1 MSQAKGVLCVK
12 MRLERIIKSYQ
23 HIIIWVTLIFIGIG
37 LFLLLVSNVYTE
49 TFEIERFSQAQET
62 IQSPITIED
71 TKETE
76 RLQRE
81 AVQAVGDRYEVLH
94 SITSEQLAL
103 IEDIFEAIEV
113 VNKPVI
119 VENEQPDDADTTNN
133 SDSEDEP
140 TTKLAEVERTIPEKL
155 QLLKEMLGED
165 VYQSLSQEEWEI
177 VMSMST
183 AQKNSSYTLLVS
195 ALNEA
200 FNEGITRDELP
211 EKKQSLTD
219 RLRYSML
226 PEDIVAT
233 LSTLGQA
240 LLVENSF
247 FSIEKT
253 MTAEEQALNNV
264 EPQMIRAGEVI
275 VREGQT
281 ISNDIYETL
290 SLVGLLDQGRNFYP
304 LIGLGFFVVLLVSI
318 LGYGFYFDVD
328 LTRDRGKHA
337 FALLILTLVP
347 LIIMKFMSLI
357 EVEATSLYLLMPIA
371 SVSMLIRLLF
381 KEKLAILYALFF
393 SLAATVLFNQAIPGA
408 LNLQAGVYILFSQL
422 GTIFVLRKVTERFT
436 ILKVVLV
443 NSLVNS
449 IVILSFLLIAYE
461 SYTWTFIMMQVGFG
475 IIQAIISGVVVVGT
489 LPFFESI
496 LSILSDTK
504 LIRLANPNHPLLK
517 KILTEAPG
525 TYHHSLMVANL
536 SEAACEAIGA
546 NGLFA
551 RVASYFHDIGKT
563 AHPHYFIENQMGIQN
578 PHDFLSPI
586 QSATIILS
594 HTLDGARILKANK
607 FPQEI
612 IDVAKQ
618 HHGTTLVKYF
628 YYQAKESLPDVEE
641 EKFRYPGPKPQTKEN
656 AVISICDSVEA
667 AVRSMKEPTKEK
679 IDNLIQ
685 AIINDRMQDGQFDDC
700 HLTFL
705 DLRKISYTLS
715 ETLNGI
721 YHSRIEYPDEKKG

>member
-12 MRLERIIKSYQ
+12 IWLERLVKSYQ
-23 HIIIWVTLIFIGIG
+23 HIIIWITLALIAIG
-37 LFLLLVSNVYTE
+37 LFLLLVSNVFTE
-49 TFEIERFSQAQET
+49 TYEIERFSQAKET
-62 IQSPITIED
+62 IRSPITIED

-94 SITSEQLAL
+94 SITSERLAL
-103 IEDIFEAIEV
+103 IEDIFEAIDV
-113 VNKPVI
+113 VNEPVTI
-119 VENEQPDDADTTNN
+119 EDERADDANNEEADTSGNQ
-133 SDSEDEP
+133 E
-140 TTKLAEVERTIPEKL
+140 TTEAVEVERTLAEKL

-165 VYQSLSQEEWEI
+165 VYQALPESEWQTL
-177 VMSMST
+177 MNMST

-195 ALNEA
+195 TLNEA
-200 FNEGITRDELP
+200 FNEGITRDELAAKR
-211 EKKQSLTD
+211 ERLDD
-219 RLRYSML
+219 RLKYSML
-226 PEDIVAT
+226 PEEIIMT
-233 LSTLGQA
+233 LSTLGQEI
-240 LLVENSF
+240 LVENSF

-253 MTAEEQALNNV
+253 MAAEQQALNNV

-281 ISNDIYETL
+281 ISNDMYETL
-290 SLVGLLDQGRNFYP
+290 SLVGLLDQGRNIYP
-304 LIGLGFFVVLLVSI
+304 LIGLAFFVALLVGV
-318 LGYGFYFDVD
+318 LGYGFYFDID
-328 LTRDRGKHA
+328 LTKDGGKHA
-337 FALLILTLVP
+337 LALLILTLVP
-347 LIIMKFMSLI
+347 LIVMKFMSLI

-381 KEKLAILYALFF
+381 KERLAILYALFF
-393 SLAATVLFNQAIPGA
+393 SLSATVLFNQSIPGA
-408 LNLQAGVYILFSQL
+408 LNLQAGLYLLFSQL
-422 GTIFVLRKVTERFT
+422 ATIFVLRKVTERYT
-436 ILKVVLV
+436 ILKVVLA

-449 IVILSFLLIAYE
+449 VVILSFLFIAYE
-461 SYTWTFIMMQVGFG
+461 SYSWTFIMLQVAFG
-475 IIQAIISGVVVVGT
+475 IIQAMVSGIVVVGT

-578 PHDFLSPI
+578 PHDFLTPI

-628 YYQAKESLPDVEE
+628 YYQAKETLPDVEE
-641 EKFRYPGPKPQTKEN
+641 SKFRYPGPKPQTKEN

-679 IDNLIQ
+679 IDHLIQ
-685 AIINDRMQDGQFDDC
+685 SIINDRMQDGQFDDC

>member
-1 MSQAKGVLCVK
+1 

>member
-1 MSQAKGVLCVK
+1 MK

>member
-1 MSQAKGVLCVK
+1 MKIW
-12 MRLERIIKSYQ
+12 LERLIKSYQ
-23 HIIIWVTLIFIGIG
+23 HIIIWVTLVFIGVG

-49 TFEIERFSQAQET
+49 TYEIERFSQAKET
-62 IQSPITIED
+62 IRSPITIED

-103 IEDIFEAIEV
+103 IEDIFEAIDV
-113 VNKPVI
+113 VNEPVI
-119 VENEQPDDADTTNN
+119 VENERPDDSNMTDDPDNT
-133 SDSEDEP
+133 DSPDEP
-140 TTKLAEVERTIPEKL
+140 RTETAEVERTLPEKL

-165 VYQSLSQEEWEI
+165 VYQSLSQSDWQI
-177 VMSMST
+177 LMTMSA
-183 AQKNSSYTLLVS
+183 AQKSSSYTLLVS

-200 FNEGITRDELP
+200 FNEGITREALSN
-211 EKKQSLTD
+211 KKTRLTD

-226 PEDIVAT
+226 PEEIVTT

-253 MTAEEQALNNV
+253 MAAEEQALNTV

-318 LGYGFYFDVD
+318 LGYGFYFDID
-328 LTRDRGKHA
+328 LTKDGGKHA
-337 FALLILTLVP
+337 LALFILTLVP
-347 LIIMKFMSLI
+347 LIIMKFISLI

-371 SVSMLIRLLF
+371 SISMLIRLLF

-393 SLAATVLFNQAIPGA
+393 SLSATVLFNQAIPGA

-422 GTIFVLRKVTERFT
+422 ATIFVLRKVTERFT

-449 IVILSFLLIAYE
+449 LVVLSFLLIAYE

-475 IIQAIISGVVVVGT
+475 IIQAMISGIVVVGT

-618 HHGTTLVKYF
+618 HHGTSLVKYF
-628 YYQAKESLPDVEE
+628 YYQAKEELPDVEE
-641 EKFRYPGPKPQTKEN
+641 NKFRYPGPKPQTKEN

>member
-12 MRLERIIKSYQ
+12 IWFERLIKSYQ
-23 HIIIWVTLIFIGIG
+23 HIIIWVTLMFIGVG

-49 TFEIERFSQAQET
+49 TYEIERFSQAKET
-62 IQSPITIED
+62 IRSPITIED

-94 SITSEQLAL
+94 TITSEQLAL
-103 IEDIFEAIEV
+103 IEDIFEAVKV
-113 VNKPVI
+113 VNEPVVI
-119 VENEQPDDADTTNN
+119 ENETPDESDNPDSTADSVT
-133 SDSEDEP
+133 E
-140 TTKLAEVERTIPEKL
+140 AVAVERTLPEKL

-165 VYQSLSQEEWEI
+165 VYQTLSQSEWQI
-177 VMSMST
+177 LMDMST

-200 FNEGITRDELP
+200 FNEGITREELP
-211 EKKQSLTD
+211 ERKASLTD

-226 PEDIVAT
+226 PEEIINS
-233 LSTLGQA
+233 LSALGHA

-253 MTAEEQALNNV
+253 MAAEEQALNNV

-304 LIGLGFFVVLLVSI
+304 LIGLALLVILLVSI
-318 LGYGFYFDVD
+318 LGYGFYFDID
-328 LTRDRGKHA
+328 LTKDRGKHA
-337 FALLILTLVP
+337 LALLILTLVP
-347 LIIMKFMSLI
+347 LIIMKFISLI
-357 EVEATSLYLLMPIA
+357 EVETTSLYLLMPIA

-381 KEKLAILYALFF
+381 KEKFAILYALFF
-393 SLAATVLFNQAIPGA
+393 SLSATVLFNQAIPGA
-408 LNLQAGVYILFSQL
+408 LNLQAGVYMLFSQL
-422 GTIFVLRKVTERFT
+422 ATIFVLRKVTERFT

-461 SYTWTFIMMQVGFG
+461 SYAWTFIAMRVGFG
-475 IIQAIISGVVVVGT
+475 IIQAMVSGIVVVGT

-504 LIRLANPNHPLLK
+504 LIRLANPNHPLLR

-618 HHGTTLVKYF
+618 HHGTALVKYF
-628 YYQAKESLPDVEE
+628 YYQAKEELPDVEE
-641 EKFRYPGPKPQTKEN
+641 NKFRYPGPKPQTKEN

-679 IDNLIQ
+679 IDDLIQ

-705 DLRKISYTLS
+705 DLRKISHTLS

-721 YHSRIEYPDEKKG
+721 YHSRIEYPNEKKG

>member
-12 MRLERIIKSYQ
+12 IWLERLIKSYQ
-23 HIIIWVTLIFIGIG
+23 HIIIWVTLVFIGIG

-49 TFEIERFSQAQET
+49 TYEIERFSQAKET
-62 IQSPITIED
+62 IRSPITIED

-113 VNKPVI
+113 VNEPVI
-119 VENEQPDDADTTNN
+119 VENEQPDDADTTDNP
-133 SDSEDEP
+133 DSVDEP
-140 TTKLAEVERTIPEKL
+140 TTEPAEVERTLPEKL
-155 QLLKEMLGED
+155 QLLKEMLGEG
-165 VYQSLSQEEWEI
+165 VYQSLSQSEWQI
-177 VMSMST
+177 LMSMST

-200 FNEGITRDELP
+200 FNEGITREELSD
-211 EKKQSLTD
+211 KKASLTD

-253 MTAEEQALNNV
+253 MAAEEQALNNV

-304 LIGLGFFVVLLVSI
+304 LIGLGFFVILLVSI

-328 LTRDRGKHA
+328 LSTDRGKHA
-337 FALLILTLVP
+337 LALLILTLVP
-347 LIIMKFMSLI
+347 LIIMKFISLI
-357 EVEATSLYLLMPIA
+357 EVETTSLYLLMPIA

-393 SLAATVLFNQAIPGA
+393 SLSATVLFNQAIPGA

-422 GTIFVLRKVTERFT
+422 ATIFVLRKVTERFT

-449 IVILSFLLIAYE
+449 LVVLSFLLIAYE
-461 SYTWTFIMMQVGFG
+461 SYTWTFIMMQIGFG
-475 IIQAIISGVVVVGT
+475 IIQAMISGIVVVGT

-563 AHPHYFIENQMGIQN
+563 THPHYFIENQMGIQN

-618 HHGTTLVKYF
+618 HHGTSLVKYF
-628 YYQAKESLPDVEE
+628 YYQAKETMPDVAED
-641 EKFRYPGPKPQTKEN
+641 KFRYPGPKPQTKEN

>member
-12 MRLERIIKSYQ
+12 IWLERLIKSYQ
-23 HIIIWVTLIFIGIG
+23 HIIIWVTLVFIGIG

-49 TFEIERFSQAQET
+49 TYEIERFSQAKET
-62 IQSPITIED
+62 IRSPITIED

-103 IEDIFEAIEV
+103 IEDIFEAIGV
-113 VNKPVI
+113 VNEPVI
-119 VENEQPDDADTTNN
+119 VENEQPDDADTT
-133 SDSEDEP
+133 DSPDSVDEP
-140 TTKLAEVERTIPEKL
+140 ATEPVEVERTLPEKL

-165 VYQSLSQEEWEI
+165 VYQSLSQSEWQI
-177 VMSMST
+177 LMSMST

-200 FNEGITRDELP
+200 FNEGITREELSD
-211 EKKQSLTD
+211 KKASLTD

-253 MTAEEQALNNV
+253 MVAEEQALNNV

-304 LIGLGFFVVLLVSI
+304 LIGLGFFVILLVSI

-328 LTRDRGKHA
+328 LSTDRGKHVL
-337 FALLILTLVP
+337 ALLILTLVP
-347 LIIMKFMSLI
+347 LILMKFISLI
-357 EVEATSLYLLMPIA
+357 EVETTSLYLLMPIA

-393 SLAATVLFNQAIPGA
+393 SLSATVLFNQAIPGA

-422 GTIFVLRKVTERFT
+422 ATIFVLRKVTERFT

-449 IVILSFLLIAYE
+449 LVVLSFLLIAYE
-461 SYTWTFIMMQVGFG
+461 SYTWTFIMMQIGFG
-475 IIQAIISGVVVVGT
+475 IIQAMISGIVVVGT

-563 AHPHYFIENQMGIQN
+563 THPHYFIENQMGIQN

-612 IDVAKQ
+612 IDVANQ
-618 HHGTTLVKYF
+618 HHGTSLVKYF
-628 YYQAKESLPDVEE
+628 YYQAKETMPDVAED
-641 EKFRYPGPKPQTKEN
+641 KFRYPGPKPQTKEN